1 MQNTDFLKLNMP
13 ELSDKADI
21 RKISEDMD
29 WIDNAVKTLN
39 EFHATVEQRLTRLE
53 LKDEKTDVAIASVR
67 SDVSNLIRNVDGL
80 ISRVNALEA
89 SQTAT
94 AIRVNAL
101 SDKVNADITELKN
114 KTDSLSGKVE
124 RLDSYFKPVVID

>member
-53 LKDEKTDVAIASVR
+53 LKDEKTDAAIASVR

-80 ISRVNALEA
+80 ISRVNALEV

-94 AIRVNAL
+94 SIRVNAL
-101 SDKVNADITELKN
+101 SDKVNTDITELKN
-114 KTDSLSGKVE
+114 KTDSLSEKVE

>member
-53 LKDEKTDVAIASVR
+53 LKDEKTDAAIASVR

-80 ISRVNALEA
+80 ISRVNALET

-94 AIRVNAL
+94 SIRVNAL

-114 KTDSLSGKVE
+114 KTDSLSEKVE

>member
-1 MQNTDFLKLNMP
+1 MKSTDFLKLNIP

-21 RKISEDMD
+21 TKVSDDMD
-29 WIDNAVKTLN
+29 WIDSAIKSLN
-39 EFHATVEQRLTRLE
+39 EFHASVEQRLTRLE
-53 LKDEKTDVAIASVR
+53 LKGETTDTAIANIRTDVS
-67 SDVSNLIRNVDGL
+67 SLIRNVDGL
-80 ISRVNALEA
+80 ISRVNALET

-114 KTDSLSGKVE
+114 KTDSLSEKVE